1 MTRQEFS
8 DQFDV
13 LLNSYDIQ
21 ASFGEG
27 ASRQDIVLDEYEKS
41 VLLTQ
46 SQDDVVIDLYTGKNA
61 YGDSFERT
69 EELRRYLSEL
79 VSEVQLS
86 PTRNSTGV
94 LGMGSNSKFFTLPKD
109 LWFIT
114 YEQVSVSDAKCE
126 GSSALDVVPVTQD
139 EYHKIKRNPF
149 RGASGRRALRLDLA
163 DGVIEIVSKLTVISY
178 YVRYLKEP
186 KPIILV
192 DLPTNLSIKNLSVAT
207 ECELHPAIHQRIL
220 EHAVELAIK
229 RKITG
234 GGGAGSNNK

>member
-114 YEQVSVSDAKCE
+114 YEQVNVSDAKCE
-126 GSSALDVVPVTQD
+126 GSSTLDVVQVTQD

-163 DGVIEIVSKLTVISY
+163 DGVVEIVCKYPVESY
-178 YVRYLKEP
+178 YLRYLVKVN
-186 KPIILV
+186 PIILI
-192 DLPTNLSIKNLSVAT
+192 NLTDGQTINDESMAM
-207 ECELHPAIHQRIL
+207 ECELPEVLHQRIL
-220 EHAVELAIK
+220 ERAVLMALQSRGYRVPQSTQEQV
-229 RKITG
+229 
-234 GGGAGSNNK
+234 